1 MIDQRVSEG
10 ILSNFFYEKA
20 LTTTIPAQLVKKFNI
35 PIVPVY
41 IERIDELKFRIT
53 INKPLNFSEDK
64 TIQSITDEL
73 NQIIQSMVLKRP
85 EQWIWSH
92 NRWK

>member
-10 ILSNFFYEKA
+10 ILSNFFNSEA

-35 PIVPVY
+35 PIIPIY
-41 IERIDELKFRIT
+41 IERIKDLDFKIT
-53 INKPLNFSEDK
+53 INEPINFTKETTVQK
-64 TIQSITDEL
+64 ITDEL
-73 NQIIQSMVLKRP
+73 NRILEKMILKKP